1 MKNPK
6 YFKRLEQIPQLSK
19 EEARVLQPVVD
30 KFDFR
35 TNEYYQSL
43 INWRDPDDP
52 IRRIVIPDI
61 NELNEWG
68 ELDASDEEIYTVVP
82 GLEHKYE
89 FTAVLL
95 VSYVCGAYCR
105 FCFRKRLFMDDN
117 DSLAHDVRK
126 GIKYIQESIIFLK
139 QRFPNVEI
147 IGLWVDQNCRVF
159 EVDNTIR

>member
-6 YFKRLEQIPQLSK
+6 YFRRLEQIPQLSK
-19 EEARVLQPVVD
+19 KEVNELQPVVD

-43 INWRDPDDP
+43 IDWRDPDDP

-61 NELNEWG
+61 NELKEWG
-68 ELDASDEEIYTVVP
+68 ELDASDEEIYTVLP

-117 DSLAHDVRK
+117 DPVLQDKIKKYTLANGVYYDP
-126 GIKYIQESIIFLK
+126 E
-139 QRFPNVEI
+139 NDI
-147 IGLWVDQNCRVF
+147 IGNAISTAIESPYERQDEHN
-159 EVDNTIR
+159 DNI

>member
-6 YFKRLEQIPQLSK
+6 YFRRLEQIPQLSK

-43 INWRDPDDP
+43 IDWGDPDDP

-105 FCFRKRLFMDDN
+105 FCF
-117 DSLAHDVRK
+117 LAPNSH
-126 GIKYIQESIIFLK
+126 
-139 QRFPNVEI
+139 FPT
-147 IGLWVDQNCRVF
+147 CRVYLLTRPCLKRKS
-159 EVDNTIR
+159 VLLYAPAR